1 MLTRR
6 RRSEVVRCEGTTSGG
21 HRTESQHGLVDLA
34 GGLLTQEA
42 RVVALDGEQ
51 GHDPWRKPQQTTIGV
66 NVTTRNQKVAKN

>member
-34 GGLLTQEA
+34 GGLLAQEA

-51 GHDPWRKPQQTTIGV
+51 GHDPWRKNHSKPRLGV
-66 NVTTRNQKVAKN
+66 KRHNSEPKK